1 MKSFKNLLLTSA
13 WESAFNSLV
22 PQMIPAVVFLV
33 FIGLG
38 NSLDLAVSLI
48 AFSYFERL
56 ISVIS

>member
-1 MKSFKNLLLTSA
+1 
-13 WESAFNSLV
+13 
-22 PQMIPAVVFLV
+22 
-33 FIGLG
+33 LG